1 MPAGDPQRVWFPEM
15 INDLKANWSSSMKW
29 KELAIFCRRMTEKRK
44 QIRQSQGIKP
54 PKTRCSKCGKVS
66 RSDINGISIRSALFA
81 LKDSGVISG
90 EEFKTLDKDWKT
102 FKKKNDLDPYGNKTD
117 S

>member
-15 INDLKANWSSSMKW
+15 IDDLKTNWSSSMKW
-29 KELAIFCRRMTEKRK
+29 EELAIFCRRMTEKRI
-44 QIRQSQGIKP
+44 QIRQSRGIKS
-54 PKTRCSKCGKVS
+54 PKIRCSKCGKVS
-66 RSDINGISIRSALFA
+66 RSDNIGISIRSALFV
-81 LKDSGVISG
+81 LKNSGVVSG

-102 FKKKNDLDPYGNKTD
+102 FKKKNNLNPYGNKTD